1 MIPKHTVI
9 QYVRN
14 KKRVPYGVIVAVKT
28 DEGFSMGYSLCNK
41 KDRFEKKMALK
52 IALGRALWGNGVAN
66 KSQNKPHFCKENG
79 LTYDNWETVQPP
91 HDVRKMIPTFVNR
104 CNKYYKV

>member
-28 DEGFSMGYSLCNK
+28 DKGFNIGYSQCNK
-41 KDRFEKKMALK
+41 KDRFEKKLALR
-52 IALGRALWGNGVAN
+52 IALGRASSEDVRDS
-66 KSQNKPHFCKENG
+66 KFQNKPHFCKENG
-79 LTYDNWETVQPP
+79 ITYDNWETVQPP
-91 HDVRKMIPTFVNR
+91 HDVRKMISTFVNR